1 MRIGTFLYDRIRLI
15 VLLLVILAA
24 AYMQFGI
31 RESLLFAQVLVFA
44 TLVYFLHEYWM
55 NYSFYKRLDDIINRQ
70 EGVATPWTGE
80 QELFCDA
87 IDRLSENHREKY
99 AALKQKKVDHEVFID
114 LIVHEMKTPLTAMQ
128 LLLEDFKSEDIDRL
142 SREVKRLDNHLTT
155 ALYYSRKEEVKNDY
169 KLVPVNVKRFIHHV
183 LEENADDLISS
194 NIGIKTHGL
203 DENIVTDPKWLAY
216 IVGQILRNAYSSP
229 EYGITSI
236 EISLEIHDAW
246 CDLIIKDDGIGIQE
260 HEVQR
265 IFDKAYAG
273 DRRRSSKKSS
283 GLGLY
288 LSDQIAGQLGLNLS
302 VESSQ
307 GHFTS
312 FKIERLRKEMKDY

>member
-1 MRIGTFLYDRIRLI
+1 
-15 VLLLVILAA
+15 
-24 AYMQFGI
+24 
-31 RESLLFAQVLVFA
+31 
-44 TLVYFLHEYWM
+44 
-55 NYSFYKRLDDIINRQ
+55 
-70 EGVATPWTGE
+70 
-80 QELFCDA
+80 
-87 IDRLSENHREKY
+87 
-99 AALKQKKVDHEVFID
+99 
-114 LIVHEMKTPLTAMQ
+114 MQ